1 MVANKAE
8 YFKYHGCVTEVWW
21 KQTMDFVTMS
31 LANVIVM
38 QDQVLEEE
46 TRRDSIAKKT
56 TPQAKQNL
64 KFWK

>member
-1 MVANKAE
+1 M
-8 YFKYHGCVTEVWW
+8 G
-21 KQTMDFVTMS
+21 FVTMS

-46 TRRDSIAKKT
+46 TRRDNIAKKT

-64 KFWK
+64 KF